1 MRDSQ
6 KYLCMSHVHSTPIIL
21 TAAQA
26 ASATCSSRRSH
37 SMPSCLAARHS
48 VLRTILSPR
57 DLSIKLPALHDSR
70 RAKQSRLFV
79 AGRRRNASCTR
90 AYSASNAQTSNDSLG
105 KKAPSSKHELSALL
119 HRISAFLPRALPGS
133 TTDGGIQSSQLWTE
147 LLSEV
152 DAGLCS
158 TPGAHPSARVV
169 GEPSVRLLYV
179 LASDDVTSLQY
190 AELTS
195 GPALMS
201 SLQLSSKI
209 RLQLTRLTV
218 TSYETGGKTSLPTL
232 RSSASCL
239 CSMSQQDA

>member
-1 MRDSQ
+1 
-6 KYLCMSHVHSTPIIL
+6 
-21 TAAQA
+21 
-26 ASATCSSRRSH
+26 
-37 SMPSCLAARHS
+37 MPSCLAARHH
-48 VLRTILSPR
+48 VLHTILSPR
-57 DLSIKLPALHDSR
+57 GLSIKLPALHDAR

-90 AYSASNAQTSNDSLG
+90 AYSSNAQTSNDSLG
-105 KKAPSSKHELSALL
+105 KKVPSSKHELSALL

-133 TTDGGIQSSQLWTE
+133 TTDEGIRSSQLWTE

-152 DAGLCS
+152 DADLCS
-158 TPGAHPSARVV
+158 TLEAHSSARVV
-169 GEPSVRLLYV
+169 GESSVRLLYV

-218 TSYETGGKTSLPTL
+218 TSYETGGKTSLRTL
-232 RSSASCL
+232 RSSASRL